1 MTDADPPPAT
11 GPRDAGGALLA
22 LRAAGRALLARPR
35 PFWAV
40 VAVLWIA
47 LIWYLSS
54 QSMERAPA
62 GPLWRFLA
70 NGVHVPMFGLL
81 ALWLALAI
89 PRSETWPRLE
99 LGASVL
105 VVVLVSA
112 YGGIDEWHQSWSG
125 RSPSVSDWVTD
136 SVAATWVV
144 VVAAHVGSTSARRV
158 GVSRLFWGGLGVCLG
173 AVALATWA

>member
-1 MTDADPPPAT
+1 MPDADPPPAT
-11 GPRDAGGALLA
+11 GSREPGGALLA
-22 LRAAGRALLARPR
+22 LRAAGRTLLARPR

-40 VAVLWIA
+40 VAALWIA

-54 QSMERAPA
+54 QTLDRVPG
-62 GPLWRFLA
+62 GPLFRFLA
-70 NGVHVPMFGLL
+70 NGLHVPLFGLL

-89 PRSETWPRLE
+89 PRSDAWPRLE

-125 RSPSVSDWVTD
+125 RSPSVYDWVTD

-144 VVAAHVGSTSARRV
+144 VVAAHAGSTSARSV
-158 GVSRLFWGGLGVCLG
+158 AVSRLLLGGLGVCLG